1 MNKSYASI
9 IENKIQQIPCNE
21 LIISSE
27 LYKEFNNKVS
37 EQAFYKTLERLS
49 KSENLIHLTKG
60 VYYRPKT
67 TRFGNIPITEK
78 EIASHYIRN
87 QKGLLIGYQM
97 YNEKGITTQVGKKVE
112 VLSTILEEDVKN
124 IHNVS
129 VNRIEV
135 ELDEQTIP
143 VIETLEILQEYNK
156 IEDINKRALVMYMEK
171 FSKIYSEQAIKRVLS
186 KRKYKKSTIAF
197 MQAFLKYF
205 QIENSLEDYLS
216 PLSTYKIPNV
226 EGLYE
231 FA

>member
-1 MNKSYASI
+1 
-9 IENKIQQIPCNE
+9 
-21 LIISSE
+21 
-27 LYKEFNNKVS
+27 
-37 EQAFYKTLERLS
+37 
-49 KSENLIHLTKG
+49 
-60 VYYRPKT
+60 
-67 TRFGNIPITEK
+67 
-78 EIASHYIRN
+78 
-87 QKGLLIGYQM
+87 M

-171 FSKIYSEQAIKRVLS
+171 FSKIYSEQAVKRVLS